1 VQETSGEQDKRT
13 TQKPHLRPL
22 LPQKRHTPPPPTA
35 LRKPAPMKY
44 KREGKKGHGKDE
56 MQKIVPLPEV
66 GSLQRER
73 SERKQKQASM
83 NADC

>member
-1 VQETSGEQDKRT
+1 
-13 TQKPHLRPL
+13 
-22 LPQKRHTPPPPTA
+22 
-35 LRKPAPMKY
+35 MKY
-44 KREGKKGHGKDE
+44 KREGKNGHGKDE

-83 NADC
+83 NADG